1 MNDLVLTAITV
12 YPLKSG
18 AGIDLDSSDIEPCG
32 LRGDRRWM
40 VIDGDGVC
48 VTARE
53 RPTMVRIRAAIAG
66 RPGLRIEM
74 DGRESL
80 TVPYPD
86 AGSPAARIWIWGQAC
101 SALDAGDAAARWMSD
116 AIDKPV
122 RLVAMDDRAK
132 RRPDPDCTR
141 PEDEV
146 SFADCYPVLAIG
158 RSSLDDLNARTPNPV
173 SMRRFRPNFVV
184 GGGRP
189 YAEDDWRRIRIGS
202 VEFEGVENCERC
214 ELPTIDPDTGVPDP
228 RREPMRTLAR
238 YRRRTTGGV
247 FLGQNLVPRSTGTV
261 RVGDRVVVLE
271 SADRGQDVRSG
282 SDIASLSCHG
292 CAREAE
298 N

>member
-1 MNDLVLTAITV
+1 MDELVLAGITV
-12 YPLKSG
+12 FPLKSG
-18 AGIDLDSSDIEPCG
+18 AGVDIDASDVEPCG

-40 VIDGDGVC
+40 AVDGDGVC

-53 RPTMVRIRAAIAG
+53 RPQLVRIRAEIDG
-66 RPGLRIEM
+66 PGLRLEM
-74 DGRESL
+74 DGREPIA
-80 TVPYPD
+80 VRCPN
-86 AGSPAARIWIWGQAC
+86 AGSHLARTWIWGQAC
-101 SALDAGDAAARWMSD
+101 SALDAGDAAARWLSE

-122 RLVAMDDRAK
+122 RLVAMDGRAK
-132 RRPDPDCTR
+132 RRPDPDCTL

-158 RSSLDDLNARTPNPV
+158 QGSLDDLNTRTPAPV

-184 GGGRP
+184 GGGAP

-214 ELPTIDPDTGVPDP
+214 ELPTVDPDTGVPDA

-238 YRRRTTGGV
+238 YRRRATGGV
-247 FLGQNLVPRSTGTV
+247 FLGQNLVPRGTGTV

-271 SADRGQDVRSG
+271 SAKRG
-282 SDIASLSCHG
+282 
-292 CAREAE
+292 
-298 N
+298 